1 MKGGIKLSKDGE
13 IAILTIS
20 RPNKLNSVTEE
31 MLVSFDEHLNL
42 LTSDP
47 QTAIIVFTGDGEKAF
62 SAGFDLDTIKGL
74 KGQRRH
80 DFFKLLERAIL
91 RIRETTTCITIAALN
106 GYAIG
111 FGAMVASACDF
122 RFFAENA
129 AFRLPEVSLKVFPG
143 MGAASNLIHLVGPAR
158 AKDII
163 LTTRTV
169 SAEEAF
175 RIGLAD
181 RVFPQ
186 EKLLDKTKE
195 FVRSLLEMDRKTM
208 LRTKTLI
215 DVMTGETVPD
225 AHEIEGIYSDEWLN
239 EAMDE
244 E

>member
-13 IAILTIS
+13 IAIVTIS

-31 MLVSFDEHLNL
+31 MLVSFDEHVNL

-47 QTAIIVFTGDGEKAF
+47 ETAIIVFTGEGEKAF
-62 SAGFDLDTIKGL
+62 SSGFDLDTIRGL
-74 KGQRRH
+74 KGQKH
-80 DFFKLLERAIL
+80 FDFFKLLQKAIL
-91 RIRETTTCITIAALN
+91 RIREANTCITIAALN

-129 AFRLPEVSLKVFPG
+129 TFRLPEVALKVFPG
-143 MGAASNLIHLVGPAR
+143 MGAASNLLHLVGPAR
-158 AKDII
+158 AKDIL

-169 SAEEAF
+169 SAEEAL

-181 RVFPQ
+181 RVFPP
-186 EKLLDKTKE
+186 EELMDRTME
-195 FVRSLLEMDRKTM
+195 FVKGLLEMDRKIL
-208 LRTKTLI
+208 LRTKTLV
-215 DVMTGETVPD
+215 DVMTGETVPG
-225 AHEIEGIYSDEWLN
+225 AHEMEAVYAEEWLN
-239 EAMDE
+239 EVLDE